1 MKVSACVITKN
12 EEQNLSACLESVKE
26 IASEIVVV
34 DTGSTDGTIAVAKK
48 YQASV
53 YHFDWIDDFSA
64 ARNFA
69 LSKASGNW
77 IIFLDADEF
86 LSEDSKKHIVS
97 NLNRAEEQ
105 KKDFILGM
113 IVNIDKYVQ
122 KTINVSTH
130 IRIFRNDPSIRYI
143 GAIHERVMKNG
154 SSMKIL
160 DAKDQISIIHT
171 GYSQETVQS
180 KNKSERNLQLLF
192 KEWDNHPNR
201 SDLAFYISESYMINQ
216 NFEEA
221 LTYAQKALQFKNAT
235 LVGLYEKNYVNV
247 INCMLKLEYPQSKIT
262 ETIHAAISS
271 HPEYPD
277 FYFFLGDIYRASNRT
292 RDAIEAFN
300 EGIERSTK
308 LSMAQ
313 SSAYFNVTKVLT
325 IIGQLY
331 LSLNELPQ
339 SVESFVKAIQLDK
352 TNYRSLTEML
362 KVFSLHESWENTLSV
377 ISSLYDVRDDP
388 RDILLLLNAS
398 VEVGNKELASHFYGL
413 LNDPTTIAQ
422 SKVYAQ
428 YHMLQG
434 KYVQAAAL
442 FQNRF
447 LQSNHIEDRVNMV
460 AAAIL
465 SADVKYLDSVSHL
478 MTPSLLA
485 LINRAEQGIDPE
497 EFSYFIH
504 ALIRLNCWEQLLEYA
519 ELIDQYQQ
527 LLITAECFYENQ
539 SYNFAIEFYQFYLEK
554 ESDTLTKSTAST
566 LLIKMAKCLYLL
578 GDWEQAI
585 SLLKEAQMLNPNEY
599 AVYEWQLSIFM
610 RVRDLASAAQVSQAA
625 MQYFPDSPY
634 LKSIITH

>member
-1 MKVSACVITKN
+1 MIVSACVITKD
-12 EEQNLSACLESVKE
+12 EEHNLPDCLESIKE
-26 IASEIVVV
+26 FASEIIIV
-34 DTGSTDGTIAVAKK
+34 DTGSTDGTIEVAKK

-69 LSKASGNW
+69 ISQAKGNW
-77 IIFLDADEF
+77 IIFLDADEY
-86 LSEDSKKHIVS
+86 LSQDSMKHIMS
-97 NLNRAEEQ
+97 ILNKAEEQ
-105 KKDFILGM
+105 KNEFVLGV
-113 IVNIDKYVQ
+113 IANIDKVRHQ
-122 KTINVSTH
+122 TVNVSPH
-130 IRIFRNDPSIRYI
+130 IRIFRNDPSIRYV

-154 SSMKIL
+154 GPMKIF
-160 DAKDQISIIHT
+160 DAKDQITIIHT
-171 GYSQETVQS
+171 GYSQEIVQS

-221 LTYAQKALQFKNAT
+221 LTYAQKALQFQNAT
-235 LVGLYEKNYVNV
+235 LVGLYEKNYVNL
-247 INCMLKLEYPQSKIT
+247 INCMIKLEHPNSKIT
-262 ETIHAAISS
+262 ETIHAAILS

-292 RDAIEAFN
+292 RDAIEAFH

-313 SSAYFNVTKVLT
+313 SSAYFNATKVLT

-339 SVESFVKAIQLDK
+339 GVESFVRSLQLDK
-352 TNYRSLTEML
+352 LNYRSLTEML

-377 ISSLYDVRDDP
+377 ISSLYDVRDP
-388 RDILLLLNAS
+388 RDILLLLNAT
-398 VEVGNKELASHFYGL
+398 VEVGNKGLASHFYGL
-413 LNDPTTIAQ
+413 LKDPTIIGQ

-460 AAAIL
+460 VAAIL
-465 SADVKYLDSVSHL
+465 SADVTYLDSVSHL

-566 LLIKMAKCLYLL
+566 ILIKMAKCLYLL

-599 AVYEWQLSIFM
+599 AVYEWQLSILM

-634 LKSIITH
+634 LKTIITH

>member
-12 EEQNLSACLESVKE
+12 EEQNLPVCLESVKE

-34 DTGSTDGTIAVAKK
+34 DTGSTDSTIAVAKK

-69 LSKASGNW
+69 LSKTSGDW

-86 LSEDSKKHIVS
+86 LSEDSKKRIVS
-97 NLNRAEEQ
+97 ILNRAEEQ
-105 KKDFILGM
+105 KNDFILGM
-113 IVNIDKYVQ
+113 IVNIDKSVQ

-130 IRIFRNDPSIRYI
+130 IRIFRSDPSIRYI

-160 DAKDQISIIHT
+160 DAKDQISIIHI
-171 GYSQETVQS
+171 GYSQEIVQS
-180 KNKSERNLQLLF
+180 KNKSERNLKLLF

-216 NFEEA
+216 KFEEA
-221 LTYAQKALQFKNAT
+221 LTYAQKAVQLQNAT
-235 LVGLYEKNYVNV
+235 LVGLYEKNYVNL

-277 FYFFLGDIYRASNRT
+277 FYFFLGDMYRASNRI

-339 SVESFVKAIQLDK
+339 SVESFVNATQLDK
-352 TNYRSLTEML
+352 SNYRSLIEML
-362 KVFSLHESWENTLSV
+362 KVFSLHESLENTLSV
-377 ISSLYDVRDDP
+377 IASLYDVRDP

-398 VEVGNKELASHFYGL
+398 VEVGNKGLASHFYGL

-422 SKVYAQ
+422 SRVYAQ
-428 YHMLQG
+428 HQMLQG

-442 FQNRF
+442 FQKRF
-447 LQSNHIEDRVNMV
+447 LQSKHIEDRVNMV
-460 AAAIL
+460 AAAML
-465 SADVKYLDSVSHL
+465 SADVKCLDSVSHL

-527 LLITAECFYENQ
+527 LLHTAECFYENQ
-539 SYNFAIEFYQFYLEK
+539 AYNFAIEFYQFYLEK
-554 ESDTLTKSTAST
+554 ESDALTQSTAST
-566 LLIKMAKCLYLL
+566 ILIKMAKCLYLL

-585 SLLKEAQMLNPNEY
+585 FLLKEAQMLNPNEY
-599 AVYEWQLSIFM
+599 AVYEWQLTILM
-610 RVRDLASAAQVSQAA
+610 RVSDLTSAAQVSQAA